1 MRYFIN
7 VCLGGRLNTLQGCV
21 EKARQWPHSPAS
33 PCFKQLGL
41 HPRMGRPVSRAL
53 ALLLSELGH
62 LRKLPHPHPH
72 PGEHSSPS
80 STRGYVHFPQGRA
93 VVLMTEALSAVTLPR
108 HRLLGRGSR
117 CPPPRPAAGGPTWKP
132 SPKRQPRPLNIS
144 LEVQLSV
151 TASPSGHTVTAGPT
165 EQGQGSN
172 LCLHGC

>member
-21 EKARQWPHSPAS
+21 EKALQWPHSPAS

-72 PGEHSSPS
+72 PREHSSPS

-117 CPPPRPAAGGPTWKP
+117 CPPPPPP
-132 SPKRQPRPLNIS
+132 PRPPPPPPPARLQVAPPESPVQSDS
-144 LEVQLSV
+144 LGL
-151 TASPSGHTVTAGPT
+151 
-165 EQGQGSN
+165 
-172 LCLHGC
+172 